1 MDPDGG
7 DFKKENN
14 METKEIIIPDGW
26 EVKEIIGNRIVLRD
40 KEGTLPKAWEECIG
54 EVAMSYYPQ
63 IGWYVP
69 CGENAAI
76 KALCKLIIC
85 RDAWWKRLGWK
96 PDPERGSHAI
106 ICEKGKVT
114 ARALVDSN
122 AILSFPTMQVRD
134 EFLEAFRELIEEA
147 KELL

>member
-1 MDPDGG
+1 MG
-7 DFKKENN
+7 
-14 METKEIIIPDGW
+14 TREIIIPDGW
-26 EVKEIIGNRIVLRD
+26 EVKEVAGNKIVLVD
-40 KEGTLPKAWEECIG
+40 KEGLLPKTWEECSKGI
-54 EVAMSYYPQ
+54 AMSYYPQ

-96 PDPERGSHAI
+96 PGLEKGSHVI
-106 ICEKGKVT
+106 IYEKGRIT
-114 ARALVDSN
+114 ARALINSN

-134 EFLEAFRELIEEA
+134 GFLEAFRELIEEA